1 MSCGTAKHKN
11 EHYLLLFAASLY
23 SILSFLQSHSI
34 YTTLY
39 LYSLS
44 WPLMAHPTLHDVEW
58 AATPFHQQEAILLP
72 IPQTNNSSK
81 ADPVLGMTC
90 SSTRHC
96 RRTPKD
102 FILISEFSELEG
114 PLALA
119 VVAASTYIDLK
130 EEQHLLD
137 KQLQQLDLDEFDF
150 NAFALRVVSVD
161 QTAE

>member
-1 MSCGTAKHKN
+1 MA
-11 EHYLLLFAASLY
+11 Y
-23 SILSFLQSHSI
+23 S
-34 YTTLY
+34 TLY
-39 LYSLS
+39 DRGQVDTS
-44 WPLMAHPTLHDVEW
+44 P
-58 AATPFHQQEAILLP
+58 PFHQQKLTYTHSIT
-72 IPQTNNSSK
+72 QTNNSK
-81 ADPVLGMTC
+81 ADQVLGITST
-90 SSTRHC
+90 SSSHR

-130 EEQHLLD
+130 EEPHLLD